1 MPQDPPRRTFLR
13 VAGSATLALI
23 AGCTSDENPTLSP
36 SQSQTETPTS
46 SPTPTA
52 TSSPTPEPTVTS
64 SPTTEPVGT
73 GSNPNDLE
81 VINRGD
87 SVQSISLQVDK
98 QGGSTVFTETLE
110 LDPGERARRDV
121 FANHATGTFVITV
134 QLSNGT
140 EESYEWD
147 LSEQS
152 EDGWVYIAIEA
163 DDTIRMTYVIA

>member
-1 MPQDPPRRTFLR
+1 MSRGPPRRTFLR
-13 VAGSATLALI
+13 VAGSAILALI
-23 AGCTSDENPTLSP
+23 AGCTSNENPTPSP
-36 SQSQTETPTS
+36 DQSQAETPTP
-46 SPTPTA
+46 SPTPTATPSPTPEPTA
-52 TSSPTPEPTVTS
+52 TSSPTPEP
-64 SPTTEPVGT
+64 VGT
-73 GSNPNDLE
+73 GRNPSDLHI
-81 VINRGD
+81 INQAD

-110 LDPGERARRDV
+110 LDPRERARRDV

-147 LSEQS
+147 LSGQS

-163 DDTIRMTYVIA
+163 DDTIRMTYYIA